1 MKISSVSVNN
11 SFVARAALKGAIYAT
26 PVKNGAVQEG
36 ILKSAIDE
44 LEKVEYDKNDI
55 AYMKS
60 MGINPPFESGHEAVK
75 FLKDKKIPVQYGKFS
90 DKKVHACLAKGD
102 DGNEVVLINERYKN
116 STSRAEVLAT
126 SEAINHEIGHA
137 KDGDR
142 KNSIQEELDNLS
154 LNVLVHRA
162 YEKKYKGI
170 FDDSDTFFFREGVKL
185 YPKLFYAYG
194 ADKTDLKNRVAD
206 KYGHLPAGD
215 EKHPASK
222 IANEI
227 KELDTVV

>member
-1 MKISSVSVNN
+1 MRISSVSINKP
-11 SFVARAALKGAIYAT
+11 FAARAALRGVIYAT
-26 PVKNGAVQEG
+26 PIKNGAMQEG
-36 ILKSAIDE
+36 ILKEAIDE

-55 AYMKS
+55 TYMKS
-60 MGINPPFESGHEAVK
+60 IGINPPFNSGKETVD
-75 FLKDKKIPVQYGKFS
+75 FLKRKQIPIQYGKFS
-90 DKKVHACLAKGD
+90 DKKVHACLARGE
-102 DGNEVVLINERYKN
+102 DGKEVILINERYKN

-126 SEAINHEIGHA
+126 SEAINHEAGHA

-142 KNSIQEELDNLS
+142 KNSIQEELDDLS
-154 LNVLVHRA
+154 LNVLAHRA

-170 FDDSDTFFFREGVKL
+170 FDGSDTFFFKEGVNL
-185 YPKLFYAYG
+185 YPKLFFAYG
-194 ADKTDLKNRVAD
+194 IDKTDLKSRVAD

-227 KELDTVV
+227 KELDTMV